1 MGKPKNGSAEKNST
15 SERATTPLSRSAV
28 SREIVLGVTDTS
40 QMDRQGKE
48 KSMMLRFGGLLPSQ
62 AGSCTVSILK
72 SLSFVRVHILFVGIW
87 HRDRLQSHGFPVG
100 LAPALPLQPT
110 RDKIV
115 IVRLGREPKKF
126 VDRQICIMTWRKEE
140 MENRSM

>member
-1 MGKPKNGSAEKNST
+1 MVRRKRIRRA
-15 SERATTPLSRSAV
+15 SEQASTPLSRSAV

-48 KSMMLRFGGLLPSQ
+48 KSMMLRFGWFLPSQ
-62 AGSCTVSILK
+62 TGSCTVSILK

-100 LAPALPLQPT
+100 LAPVLPLQPT

-115 IVRLGREPKKF
+115 IVRLGARAKKF
-126 VDRQICIMTWRKEE
+126 RRPPDLHNDVEKR
-140 MENRSM
+140 RSGKSIQ